1 MAARVQLLGA
11 VRAWD
16 ASREIRLG
24 GPKQRAVLA
33 VLALSAGRPVSKDVI
48 VDFVWTGDDPSGATA
63 ALHTY
68 VAALRRALG
77 NGADPRDRTIQSR
90 SGGYLLN
97 VEAVDLDVMRF
108 RRLVDAGRAAVE
120 ASADAEAA
128 ARFAGAIAL
137 RQGPLVDGLAS
148 VVRMHPSVVALEQ
161 EYLGAA
167 LDCADAQLRRGHA
180 SDVLGWL
187 PELVRSEP
195 LNEPLQTRLIRAY
208 LAAGYQAQA
217 LTAFESVRAAL
228 RDELGVD
235 PGEELRRAHLE
246 VLRPEPRTE
255 EADAPRSAGTWLGRR
270 PDPQPLIGRD
280 DDEAQLGELVPD
292 RRVVTL
298 VGPGGVGKTT
308 LALSV
313 AQHVAGQFPDGVVV
327 IECGR
332 IAPDDATVPVPDLV
346 TAAVWQALGANRVG
360 RESQLAAI
368 VRDLSRQRR
377 LLVIDN
383 AEHVADACARL
394 VDHLT
399 RSCPGLRVVVTSR
412 RQLGLASELVWE
424 VRPLALPEPDE
435 SDPERI
441 RDSAAVQLL
450 LRLAHQVRAG
460 ARASEGEPSLDAVGR
475 VCRQLGGLPLAL
487 ELAGARLRGI
497 SVADLA
503 RSLEDR
509 SGEPQSQLLPLQQA
523 VEKTF
528 EWSERLLQPV
538 ERLLL
543 GRLSVFAATFGP
555 DAASAVC
562 GGPPIEAGAVIDLL
576 GRLVD
581 QSMIQVEHDGDAVR
595 YSMLPPI
602 REFASGRAD
611 QRDLD
616 TIRRAHLHWC
626 IDQVRAAGRETPPVE
641 RADHLLD
648 EVNAALAWALSTGQA
663 DLVDG
668 AAILLVE
675 SRPVLERYPASLDSA
690 WQFTQLALRSTV
702 LRKVTRGRLLHLG
715 GRLAYLLGRI
725 HEVRALLEEAQASLP
740 ANDVEDLARLT
751 DIDIGLVSA
760 MEALANPAC
769 LTAAKAVIAAAEA
782 RGDRRMLALLL
793 ADLAN
798 VFSEWGHTTEAF
810 AMQRRAE
817 DLNDGDWL
825 VGWAAA
831 ARSVTIALHAGQP
844 ELVLRRGLPL
854 LARPDIS
861 AIPTMHIE
869 VLVYC
874 GWAHARLGEVT
885 AARELIGRGIE
896 LCRSARPFHEGYTQ
910 LAAADTERIADR
922 PAAQRRALDG
932 CLRFGLTSLDLR
944 PAGRAVWLVALLA
957 EQQGRPAAARLA
969 GASLAIRR
977 LTGLPAWPLDEAVFD
992 RWRADPRVSDDGR
1005 ADRHEAIIQAIDL
1018 ALAFLDGFDGGD
1030 LAEPGPGALHEA
1042 HADPRHD
1049 ESPDGGDPDR
1059 LAEHRP
1065 GRDRGGRGDDEQ
1077 QAARAG
1083 GAPGA
1088 DQEVEDQRPA
1098 DRVDERQP
1106 AGGAER
1112 PLSERDAQST
1122 VQ

>member
-1 MAARVQLLGA
+1 VAARVQLLGA
-11 VRAWD
+11 VRAWE
-16 ASREIRLG
+16 ASGEIRLG

-33 VLALSAGRPVSKDVI
+33 VLALSAGQPVSRDVI

-68 VAALRRALG
+68 IAALRRALG
-77 NGADPRDRTIQSR
+77 NGSDQRDRAIQSR

-97 VEAVDLDVMRF
+97 VEAVDLDVLRF
-108 RRLVDAGRAAVE
+108 RRLVDEGRAAAE
-120 ASADAEAA
+120 ARADAEAA
-128 ARFAGAIAL
+128 ARFGDAIAL
-137 RQGPLVDGLAS
+137 RRGPLVDGLGSAA
-148 VVRMHPSVVALEQ
+148 RLHPTVVALEQ

-167 LDCADAQLRRGHA
+167 LDCADVQLRRGQA

-217 LTAFESVRAAL
+217 LSAFESVRAAL

-235 PGEELRRAHLE
+235 PGEELRGAHLE
-246 VLRPEPRTE
+246 VLRPEPRTGD
-255 EADAPRSAGTWLGRR
+255 ATAPRPAGTWLGRR

-280 DDEAQLGELVPD
+280 DDQAQLGALVPD

-308 LALSV
+308 LALAV
-313 AQHVAGQFPDGVVV
+313 AQYVAGQFLDGVVV

-360 RESQLAAI
+360 RESQLGAI
-368 VRDLSRQRR
+368 VRDLSRQQR

-399 RSCPGLRVVVTSR
+399 RSCPGLRVLVTSR

-441 RDSAAVQLL
+441 RDSASVQLL
-450 LRLAHQVRAG
+450 LRLARQMRAG
-460 ARASEGEPSLDAVGR
+460 ARASDGEPSLDAVVR

-503 RSLEDR
+503 RSLADR
-509 SGEPQSQLLPLQQA
+509 SGEPRSPLLPLQQA
-523 VEKTF
+523 VETTF

-555 DAASAVC
+555 DPASAVC

-581 QSMIQVEHDGDAVR
+581 QSMLQVEHDGDAVR

-616 TIRRAHLHWC
+616 TIRQAHLQWC
-626 IDQVRAAGRETPPVE
+626 IDQVRAAGGETPAEHP
-641 RADHLLD
+641 DHLLD
-648 EVNAALAWALSTGQA
+648 EVNAALAWALSSGQA
-663 DLVDG
+663 ELVDG

-690 WQFTQLALRSTV
+690 WQFTQLALGSNV
-702 LRKVTRGRLLHLG
+702 LRKLTRGRLLHLG

-725 HEVRALLEEAQASLP
+725 HDVRALLEEAQALLP
-740 ANDVEDLARLT
+740 ADDVDDLARLT

-760 MEALANPAC
+760 MESLANPAC
-769 LTAAKAVIAAAEA
+769 LTAAEAVVAAAEA
-782 RGDRRMLALLL
+782 RGDRRMFALLL
-793 ADLAN
+793 SHLAN
-798 VFSEWGHTTEAF
+798 AFSEWGHISEAF

-817 DLNDGDWL
+817 ELSDGDWL
-825 VGWAAA
+825 VGWATA
-831 ARSVTIALHAGQP
+831 ARYATIAGHANDP
-844 ELVLRRGLPL
+844 ELVLRWGLPL

-861 AIPTMHIE
+861 TVPMTHIE
-869 VLVYC
+869 VLVDC
-874 GWAHARLGEVT
+874 GWAHARLGDI
-885 AARELIGRGIE
+885 AAGRALIARGIE
-896 LCRSARPFHEGYTQ
+896 LCRAARPFHEGYAQ
-910 LAAADTERIADR
+910 LAAADTERLGSR

-932 CLRFGLTSLDLR
+932 CLRFGLASLDLR
-944 PAGRAVWLVALLA
+944 PAARAVWLTALLA
-957 EQQGRPAAARLA
+957 EQHGRPDAARLA

-977 LTGLPAWPLDEAVFD
+977 VTELPAWPLDEDVFD
-992 RWRADPRVSDDGR
+992 RWRADPRVSDDGG
-1005 ADRHEAIIQAIDL
+1005 ADRHEVIIQAIDL
-1018 ALAFLDGFDGGD
+1018 ALAFLDGAQ
-1030 LAEPGPGALHEA
+1030 LADPGPDEA
-1042 HADPRHD
+1042 HRM
-1049 ESPDGGDPDR
+1049 R
-1059 LAEHRP
+1059 V
-1065 GRDRGGRGDDEQ
+1065 RDH
-1077 QAARAG
+1077 
-1083 GAPGA
+1083 
-1088 DQEVEDQRPA
+1088 
-1098 DRVDERQP
+1098 
-1106 AGGAER
+1106 
-1112 PLSERDAQST
+1112 
-1122 VQ
+1122 

>member
-1 MAARVQLLGA
+1 VAARVQLLGA

-16 ASREIRLG
+16 SSREIRLG

-33 VLALSAGRPVSKDVI
+33 VLALSAGRPVSRDVI

-77 NGADPRDRTIQSR
+77 NGSDPRDRAIQSR

-97 VEAVDLDVMRF
+97 VDAIDLDVVRF
-108 RRLVDAGRAAVE
+108 RRLVDEGRAAVE

-128 ARFAGAIAL
+128 ARFADAIAL
-137 RQGPLVDGLAS
+137 RRGRLVDGLGSAA
-148 VVRMHPSVVALEQ
+148 RLHPSVVALEQ

-167 LDCADAQLRRGHA
+167 LDCADVQLRRGQA

-208 LAAGYQAQA
+208 DDAGYRAQA
-217 LTAFESVRAAL
+217 LTAFENVRAAL

-246 VLRPEPRTE
+246 VLRPEPLTE
-255 EADAPRSAGTWLGRR
+255 EAAGPRPPGTWLGRR
-270 PDPQPLIGRD
+270 PDPLSLIGRD
-280 DDEAQLGELVPD
+280 DDEAQLSALVPD

-368 VRDLSRQRR
+368 VRDLSRQQR

-399 RSCPGLRVVVTSR
+399 RSCPGLRVLVTSR

-450 LRLAHQVRAG
+450 LRLAHQMRAG
-460 ARASEGEPSLDAVGR
+460 ARASEGEPSLDAVVR

-509 SGEPQSQLLPLQQA
+509 SGGRQSQLLPLQQA
-523 VEKTF
+523 VETTF

-538 ERLLL
+538 ERSLL

-562 GGPPIEAGAVIDLL
+562 GGPALEAGAVIDLL

-611 QRDLD
+611 RRDLELV
-616 TIRRAHLHWC
+616 RRAHLHWC
-626 IDQVRAAGRETPPVE
+626 IDQVRAAGRETPPDG

-648 EVNAALAWALSTGQA
+648 DVNAALAWALSTGQA

-668 AAILLVE
+668 AALLLVE

-690 WQFTQLALRSTV
+690 WQFTQLALRSNV

-725 HEVRALLEEAQASLP
+725 HDVRALLEEAQALLP
-740 ANDVEDLARLT
+740 ANDVDDLARLT

-760 MEALANPAC
+760 MESLANPGC
-769 LTAAKAVIAAAEA
+769 LTAAEAAIAAAEA
-782 RGDRRMLALLL
+782 RDDRRMHSLLL

-798 VFSEWGHTTEAF
+798 VVSEWGQTDKAF
-810 AMQRRAE
+810 AMLHRAQE
-817 DLNDGDWL
+817 LHDGDWL
-825 VGWAAA
+825 VGWA
-831 ARSVTIALHAGQP
+831 IAGRGITVLVHADEP
-844 ELVLRRGLPL
+844 ERALRDGLPL
-854 LARPDIS
+854 LARPDV
-861 AIPTMHIE
+861 AMVPTMGLETLI
-869 VLVYC
+869 YC
-874 GWAHARLGEVT
+874 GWAHARLGDFT

-896 LCRSARPFHEGYTQ
+896 LARSSRPIHEGYGQ
-910 LAAADTERIADR
+910 VAAADMERLAGR
-922 PAAQRRALDG
+922 PAAQRRALRA
-932 CLRFGLTSLDLR
+932 CLRFGLTNLDLR
-944 PAGRAVWLVALLA
+944 SACRAVWMTALLA
-957 EQQGRPAAARLA
+957 EQQGSPEAARLA

-977 LTGLPAWPLDEAVFD
+977 LTELPAWPLDEDVFD

-1005 ADRHEAIIQAIDL
+1005 TDRHEVLIQAIDL
-1018 ALAFLDGFDGGD
+1018 ALAFLDG
-1030 LAEPGPGALHEA
+1030 
-1042 HADPRHD
+1042 ADD
-1049 ESPDGGDPDR
+1049 
-1059 LAEHRP
+1059 
-1065 GRDRGGRGDDEQ
+1065 
-1077 QAARAG
+1077 
-1083 GAPGA
+1083 
-1088 DQEVEDQRPA
+1088 
-1098 DRVDERQP
+1098 
-1106 AGGAER
+1106 AER
-1112 PLSERDAQST
+1112 RVRPET
-1122 VQ
+1122 VGSQ